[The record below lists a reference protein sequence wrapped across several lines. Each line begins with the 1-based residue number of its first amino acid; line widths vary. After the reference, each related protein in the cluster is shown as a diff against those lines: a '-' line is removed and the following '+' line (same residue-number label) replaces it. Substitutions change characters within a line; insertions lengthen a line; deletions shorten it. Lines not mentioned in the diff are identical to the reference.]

1 MKNKRWQVA
10 RGKSRD
16 RTPNARRKS
25 PDAFAGLTLVEVLMS
40 LMVTGI
46 GILGVVALLPLAF
59 VRAVQATNLT
69 NGTILRYN
77 AESMIDFNQRLLLR
91 WQPQQSYS
99 NATAS
104 YTASEGGANGDIVL
118 NPNFPNIGFQCTTSG
133 TSGLLAPA
141 WNTTVGGTTTD
152 GTAVWT
158 TVQIAQALPAA
169 PVAFPPPRYVI
180 DPLGWYTLG
189 SPLQTTLGN
198 NGGAIDKNAIPRFNG
213 QVPNAVS
220 ASLQAYLPDSWVEQ
234 ARSPVTSFTANTA
247 TLSNVDLSSVSFT
260 TPAALA
266 TATPPYTIS
275 RIVLIDATGKVS
287 QTRIITSIASPT
299 VNWSTNDPL
308 TGTFTPVAARVETQE
323 LRYTWLLTVMPS
335 SGGGSSN
342 VEVTVFFHR
351 PLVAT
356 DEQVF
361 QATGVDGVQTPFTIS
376 YTSTKPFVK
385 KGAFL
390 FDAYFGRWY
399 RILNVTNDT
408 GSTVQVFVD
417 QPRPQGDVLTSKTFG
432 AVFMRGVVDVF
443 PLPLK

>member
-1 MKNKRWQVA
+1 MSMNVGPRLQLPLG
-10 RGKSRD
+10 RS
-16 RTPNARRKS
+16 
-25 PDAFAGLTLVEVLMS
+25 GLTLVEVLMS

-46 GILGVVALLPLAF
+46 GILGVIALLPLAY

-77 AESMIDFNQRLLLR
+77 AESMIDISPRLLLR
-91 WQPQQSYS
+91 WQSLQAYS
-99 NATAS
+99 NATPN
-104 YTASEGGANGDIVL
+104 YTASEGGANGDMIV
-118 NPNFPNIGFQCTTSG
+118 NPNFTNIGFRCTTSG
-133 TSGLLAPA
+133 TSGLLPPPNSGPVPPA
-141 WNTTVGGTTTD
+141 WNPTIGGTTND
-152 GTAVWT
+152 GTVVWT
-158 TVQIAQALPAA
+158 TVAIPQNLPTV
-169 PVAFPPPRYVI
+169 PIAFPPARYVI

-189 SPLQTTLGN
+189 APLQTSLGN
-198 NGGAIDKNAIPRFNG
+198 NNGVVDPNAIPRFNG
-213 QVPNAVS
+213 EVPNTIA
-220 ASLQAYLPDSWVEQ
+220 ASLQAYLPDSWVELSR
-234 ARSPVTSFTANTA
+234 AAVTSFTTTSA
-247 TLSNVDLSSVSFT
+247 TLNNVDLSSVTFT

-275 RIVLIDATGKVS
+275 RVVLIDATGKIS
-287 QTRIITSIASPT
+287 QTRIITGVASPT
-299 VNWSTNDPL
+299 VSWSTNDPL

-323 LRYTWLLTVMPS
+323 LRYTWLFTVMPS

-376 YTSTKPFVK
+376 YSGTKPFIK

-399 RILNVTNDT
+399 RILNFTNDT

-417 QPRPQGDVLTSKTFG
+417 QSRPSADVLTSKTFG